1 MKKLSKIFFSIS
13 ILSFIGVLTLG
24 GWWLFL
30 IVKLSTSPE
39 VTITSNIINLAKW
52 EGGTFLLL
60 LSTLTISFY
69 YLYYKDLKKTKS
81 LQTFFSG
88 LTHELKTPLASIR
101 LQSEVL
107 GEKLEKIE
115 SAKTETKLLDRL
127 IEDTQTLETQ
137 MDKIIQLSRV
147 ERDSQLNMQPLSI
160 KDELKRIISNHS
172 SDLSIEVN
180 GLKDIKIFADRF
192 ALELVFKNLFENTR
206 HHTNSEEVIISLSET
221 SEMIKVNY
229 NDSGIFKGNEKKL
242 GKLFYTHHQTR
253 GSGIGLYLS
262 KKLIK
267 LMKGK
272 MEITATPNFSVSIQL
287 PIQGTLS

>member
-1 MKKLSKIFFSIS
+1 MKRLSKIFFSIS
-13 ILSFIGVLTLG
+13 IISFIGVLTLG
-24 GWWLFL
+24 GWWLYL
-30 IVKLSTSPE
+30 IVKLSTTPE

-69 YLYYKDLKKTKS
+69 YLYSKDIKKTKS
-81 LQTFFSG
+81 LQNFFSG

-115 SAKTETKLLDRL
+115 SAKNETKLLDRL
-127 IEDTQTLETQ
+127 IEDTQNLETQ

-147 ERDSQLNMQPLSI
+147 ERDGQLNMQPLSL
-160 KDELKRIISNHS
+160 KNELKRIISNYS
-172 SDLSIEVN
+172 SELSIEVN
-180 GLKDIKIFADRF
+180 GLKDIKILADRF
-192 ALELVFKNLFENTR
+192 ALELIFKNLFENTR
-206 HHTNSEEVIISLSET
+206 HHTDSEEVTITLT
-221 SEMIKVNY
+221 QMTKMININY
-229 NDSGIFKGNEKKL
+229 NDKGIFKGNEKKL

-262 KKLIK
+262 NKLIK
-267 LMKGK
+267 LMKGS
-272 MEITATPNFSVSIQL
+272 MVISVNPNFSVSIQL
-287 PIQGTLS
+287 PIQGTLT